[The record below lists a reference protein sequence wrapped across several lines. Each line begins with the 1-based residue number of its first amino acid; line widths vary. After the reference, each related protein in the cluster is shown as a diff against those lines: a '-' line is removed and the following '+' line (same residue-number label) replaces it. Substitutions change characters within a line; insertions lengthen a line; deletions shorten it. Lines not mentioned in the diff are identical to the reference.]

1 MMKKRKAHSH
11 RVSTKPKHEK
21 LSWPG
26 LKAKDH
32 LSRVITRAVK
42 EAKETRENEVW
53 AENQIARVLD
63 YVPQETAM
71 RLVFRET
78 RRRRKPIPRFAKAL
92 LRLLET
98 VGSTLVHITPRKG
111 KLVIYAEVPA

>member
-1 MMKKRKAHSH
+1 MKNRKPHLNRA
-11 RVSTKPKHEK
+11 RTTPRHEK
-21 LSWPG
+21 LPWPG

-42 EAKETRENEVW
+42 EAKETRENEMW

-63 YVPQETAM
+63 YVPPETAM
-71 RLVFRET
+71 RLVFRQA
-78 RRRRKPIPRFAKAL
+78 RRRRKLIPRLAKAL

-98 VGSTLVHITPRKG
+98 VESTGGNIEYEG
-111 KLVIYAEVPA
+111 GA

>member
-1 MMKKRKAHSH
+1 MKKGKAHLE

-32 LSRVITRAVK
+32 LSRVATRAVK

-53 AENQIARVLD
+53 AESLIARILD
-63 YVPQETAM
+63 YVPPETAM
-71 RLVFRET
+71 RSLFQET
-78 RRRRKPIPRFAKAL
+78 YRRGEPGANRKPLAKRAIRFCAVRPAKTAQ
-92 LRLLET
+92 
-98 VGSTLVHITPRKG
+98 
-111 KLVIYAEVPA
+111 